1 MTIEESTVKI
11 RFPEA
16 DTPILSVE
24 VSAAAEFE
32 RMRQKRNRPDA
43 VLRVRV
49 VPETGCGDFR
59 YAMGIEP
66 GPRDGD
72 TTIDAHGITVIID
85 PESADLIHGSTLEY
99 SDSLMDGGFKIRNPR
114 ARSECGCGQ
123 SFSLTGREIKS
134 EHARRGLPTL

>member
-1 MTIEESTVKI
+1 MTIEELKVKTGL
-11 RFPEA
+11 PQA
-16 DTPILSVE
+16 SAPILSVE

-32 RMRQKRNRPDA
+32 RMRQKRNRPDV

-66 GPRDGD
+66 KPRDGD
-72 TTIDAHGITVIID
+72 TTIDAHGITIIID
-85 PESADLIHGSTLEY
+85 PESVDLLHGSTLEY
-99 SDSLMDGGFKIRNPR
+99 SDSLMDGGFKIQNPR

-123 SFSLTGREIKS
+123 SFSLTGRAIKS
-134 EHARRGLPTL
+134 EHARGGLSAL